1 MPSHKRSQDCAGYH
15 AAVMD
20 AFIVRGGRPLQGE
33 LRVNGAKNSALKLL
47 AAALLA
53 EGRSEIDN
61 VPAIDDME
69 AMADVV
75 EHLGCSVDRS
85 VAGRYSVTVPSELET
100 ETPPELVSR
109 LRASI
114 VVLGPLLA
122 REQRA
127 RLAMPGGC
135 NLGSRNIDLHLA
147 GLAKMGAEVSYG
159 PDFVEARAPRL
170 HGATIELP
178 FASVG
183 ATENLLLAAVTAAGR
198 TRIVN
203 AAREPE
209 IGDLAAF
216 LSAMGA
222 RIDGVG
228 SAELVVDG
236 VQRLSAAPHRVVGDR
251 IEAGTFAIAAA
262 MTGGDVTLHGVDP
275 EHLRITLSKLTDAG
289 VEVTGTSESGLRVRS
304 TGRLRAID
312 VVTLPYPGFATDL
325 QPQFLALLSQA
336 SGTAMVTENVF
347 DGRFSIVPELVRMGA
362 EIDLEGHHAI
372 VRGPRKLHGTT
383 VRASDLR
390 AGAALVLAG
399 LVADG
404 TTVVAEPRHVDRGY
418 ADLAGRLR
426 SVGADVTRDSVVD
439 GDDEEALTAASA

>member
-1 MPSHKRSQDCAGYH
+1 MPGCGRSQDDAGYD

-20 AFIVRGGRPLQGE
+20 AFIVRGGNPLKGE
-33 LRVNGAKNSALKLL
+33 VLVNGAKNSALKLL

-53 EGRSEIDN
+53 EGRTDIDN
-61 VPAIDDME
+61 VPAIGDMD
-69 AMADVV
+69 AMADVI
-75 EHLGCSVDRS
+75 EHLGCQVDRS
-85 VAGRYSVTVPSELET
+85 VPGRYSVNVPSELAT
-100 ETPPELVSR
+100 QTPPDLVQR

-114 VVLGPLLA
+114 VVLGPLVA
-122 REQRA
+122 RQQRA

-159 PDFVEARAPRL
+159 PDFVEARADRL
-170 HGATIELP
+170 RGATIELP

-183 ATENLLLAAVTAAGR
+183 ATENLLLAAVTAEGR

-209 IGDLAAF
+209 IADLAAF

-222 RIDGVG
+222 QIEGVG
-228 SAELVVDG
+228 SAELTIDG
-236 VQRLSAAPHRVVGDR
+236 VDRLEAVRHRVVGDR

-275 EHLRITLSKLTDAG
+275 EHLRIGLSKLSDAG
-289 VEVTGTSESGLRVRS
+289 AEVSGTAESGLRVRG
-304 TGRLRAID
+304 TGRLRSVD

-336 SGTAMVTENVF
+336 VGTAMVTENVF

-362 EIDLEGHHAI
+362 EIDVEGHHAI
-372 VRGPRKLHGTT
+372 VRGPRRLRGTT
-383 VRASDLR
+383 VRATDLR

-404 TTVVAEPRHVDRGY
+404 TTVVTEPGHVDRGY
-418 ADLAGRLR
+418 ADFAGRLR
-426 SVGADVTRDSVVD
+426 EIGGDVTRDSAP
-439 GDDEEALTAASA
+439 DDEEELTAISA